1 LDNLQSNQQ
10 TDSDLKL
17 HGLVRTFQGQKI
29 AEKMPRISVQSPGI
43 AIDDLENVESPRRP
57 RRSVAPLPGSL
68 VEPGRIKSSSKGN
81 TLEDLAEDKEGES
94 RLEEEEVFDENEEAV
109 KAPSQLG
116 EDQDAYGRQVFGSFG
131 YRTPKKGATGMR
143 EKAAEALARTPL
155 SQKQNTPGSG
165 GKRPKLTPNSTPTKS
180 NQSTPVK
187 GILKTPLGKRR
198 MIEPETP
205 ASTRKRV
212 KKTLIRI
219 AEEAETRVFSGSE
232 SEEEVED
239 SDEEDGG
246 GRVRHVLKGPPSTPR
261 TPARKGRPRVE
272 ARDLDTTSM
281 AEGYFSAHS
290 GKTLTSDRTLS
301 KLSTPRLSA
310 TEVNSLLGDTGIQ
323 YKEEV
328 KELLQDHAV
337 YFPKWLSLLHRGFNI
352 VTYGL
357 GSKKSLLHQF
367 HDQHLTGKDTVVVN
381 GFFPSLTIKSV
392 LSHISEDVLEM
403 ETSPASATDHLAE
416 ILATMDEEKE
426 HVYLIVHN
434 IDGTTLRNEKSQDIL
449 AGLAGHPKIHLI
461 CSIDHINAPLIW
473 DQRRLSKLNFI
484 WFDCTTFLPY
494 REETGSENSLMTR
507 QSGGLQLASLSSVW
521 PSLTPNAKKVFLV
534 IVKYQMDNTDTGLAD
549 YSGLSFMELYRLCRA
564 DFLVASDLALRAQL
578 TEFRDHQLV
587 LSKRGSVDGGEYLT
601 IPLDRPTLQAFL
613 ENIEES

>member
-1 LDNLQSNQQ
+1 
-10 TDSDLKL
+10 
-17 HGLVRTFQGQKI
+17 
-29 AEKMPRISVQSPGI
+29 M
-43 AIDDLENVESPRRP
+43 
-57 RRSVAPLPGSL
+57 
-68 VEPGRIKSSSKGN
+68 
-81 TLEDLAEDKEGES
+81 
-94 RLEEEEVFDENEEAV
+94 
-109 KAPSQLG
+109 
-116 EDQDAYGRQVFGSFG
+116 
-131 YRTPKKGATGMR
+131 
-143 EKAAEALARTPL
+143 ARTPL

-165 GKRPKLTPNSTPTKS
+165 GKRLRMTPTFSTPTKS
-180 NQSTPVK
+180 NSSTPTK
-187 GILKTPLGKRR
+187 GILKTPTSGKKRR
-198 MIEPETP
+198 IEPETP
-205 ASTRKRV
+205 NSTRKKV

-232 SEEEVED
+232 SEDEGDESEE
-239 SDEEDGG
+239 EEG

-272 ARDLDTTSM
+272 ARELDTTSM

-290 GKTLTSDRTLS
+290 GKVLTSDRTLS

-310 TEVNSLLGDTGIQ
+310 TEVASLLGDAGTQ

-337 YFPKWLSLLHRGFNI
+337 NFPKWLSLLHRGYNI

-367 HDQHLTGKDTVVVN
+367 HDQYLMERDAVVVN

-392 LSHISEDVLEM
+392 LTHISEDVLEM

-426 HVYLIVHN
+426 HVFLIVHN
-434 IDGTTLRNEKSQDIL
+434 IDGATLRNEKSQDVL

-494 REETGSENSLMTR
+494 R
-507 QSGGLQLASLSSVW
+507 
-521 PSLTPNAKKVFLV
+521 F
-534 IVKYQMDNTDTGLAD
+534 D
-549 YSGLSFMELYRLCRA
+549 
-564 DFLVASDLALRAQL
+564 
-578 TEFRDHQLV
+578 
-587 LSKRGSVDGGEYLT
+587 
-601 IPLDRPTLQAFL
+601 
-613 ENIEES
+613 

>member
-1 LDNLQSNQQ
+1 
-10 TDSDLKL
+10 
-17 HGLVRTFQGQKI
+17 
-29 AEKMPRISVQSPGI
+29 M
-43 AIDDLENVESPRRP
+43 
-57 RRSVAPLPGSL
+57 
-68 VEPGRIKSSSKGN
+68 
-81 TLEDLAEDKEGES
+81 
-94 RLEEEEVFDENEEAV
+94 
-109 KAPSQLG
+109 
-116 EDQDAYGRQVFGSFG
+116 
-131 YRTPKKGATGMR
+131 
-143 EKAAEALARTPL
+143 
-155 SQKQNTPGSG
+155 
-165 GKRPKLTPNSTPTKS
+165 
-180 NQSTPVK
+180 
-187 GILKTPLGKRR
+187 
-198 MIEPETP
+198 
-205 ASTRKRV
+205 

-239 SDEEDGG
+239 SEEEDGG

-449 AGLAGHPKIHLI
+449 AGEEENQEEMVYFQSLHSAGLAGHPKIHLI

-494 REETGSENSLMTR
+494 R
-507 QSGGLQLASLSSVW
+507 
-521 PSLTPNAKKVFLV
+521 
-534 IVKYQMDNTDTGLAD
+534 
-549 YSGLSFMELYRLCRA
+549 
-564 DFLVASDLALRAQL
+564 
-578 TEFRDHQLV
+578 
-587 LSKRGSVDGGEYLT
+587 
-601 IPLDRPTLQAFL
+601 
-613 ENIEES
+613 

>member
-1 LDNLQSNQQ
+1 
-10 TDSDLKL
+10 
-17 HGLVRTFQGQKI
+17 
-29 AEKMPRISVQSPGI
+29 MPRISVQSPGI

-165 GKRPKLTPNSTPTKS
+165 GKRPKLTPYSTPTKS

-205 ASTRKRV
+205 ASTRKKV

-239 SDEEDGG
+239 SEEEDGG

-261 TPARKGRPRVE
+261 TPTRKGRPRVE

-534 IVKYQMDNTDTGLAD
+534 IVKYQMDNTDAGLAD

-578 TEFRDHQLV
+578 TEFRDHHLV

>member
-94 RLEEEEVFDENEEAV
+94 RLEEEEVFDENEEVV

>member
-1 LDNLQSNQQ
+1 
-10 TDSDLKL
+10 
-17 HGLVRTFQGQKI
+17 
-29 AEKMPRISVQSPGI
+29 
-43 AIDDLENVESPRRP
+43 
-57 RRSVAPLPGSL
+57 
-68 VEPGRIKSSSKGN
+68 
-81 TLEDLAEDKEGES
+81 
-94 RLEEEEVFDENEEAV
+94 
-109 KAPSQLG
+109 
-116 EDQDAYGRQVFGSFG
+116 
-131 YRTPKKGATGMR
+131 
-143 EKAAEALARTPL
+143 
-155 SQKQNTPGSG
+155 
-165 GKRPKLTPNSTPTKS
+165 
-180 NQSTPVK
+180 
-187 GILKTPLGKRR
+187 

-239 SDEEDGG
+239 SNEEDGG

-449 AGLAGHPKIHLI
+449 AGESNQDEMVYFQFLHSPGLAGHPKIHLI

-494 REETGSENSLMTR
+494 R
-507 QSGGLQLASLSSVW
+507 
-521 PSLTPNAKKVFLV
+521 
-534 IVKYQMDNTDTGLAD
+534 
-549 YSGLSFMELYRLCRA
+549 
-564 DFLVASDLALRAQL
+564 
-578 TEFRDHQLV
+578 
-587 LSKRGSVDGGEYLT
+587 
-601 IPLDRPTLQAFL
+601 
-613 ENIEES
+613 

>member
-1 LDNLQSNQQ
+1 MP
-10 TDSDLKL
+10 
-17 HGLVRTFQGQKI
+17 LV
-29 AEKMPRISVQSPGI
+29 SVQSPGI
-43 AIDDLENVESPRRP
+43 TMADLEEMESPRRP
-57 RRSVAPLPGSL
+57 RRSVAPAPGSL
-68 VEPGRIKSSSKGN
+68 VEPGRHKSSNKGN
-81 TLEDLAEDKEGES
+81 VLEDVTEDKEGER
-94 RLEEEEVFDENEEAV
+94 RLEEEEAFFDENEEAM

-116 EDQDAYGRQVFGSFG
+116 EDQDALGRQVFGNFG
-131 YRTPKKGATGMR
+131 YRTPKKGASGMR
-143 EKAAEALARTPL
+143 EKAAEAMARTPL

-165 GKRPKLTPNSTPTKS
+165 GKRLRMTPTYSTPTKS
-180 NQSTPVK
+180 NSSTPTK
-187 GILKTPLGKRR
+187 GILKTPTSGKKRR
-198 MIEPETP
+198 IEPETP
-205 ASTRKRV
+205 NSTRKKV

-232 SEEEVED
+232 SEDEGDE
-239 SDEEDGG
+239 SDEEEG

-272 ARDLDTTSM
+272 ARELDTTSM

-290 GKTLTSDRTLS
+290 GKVLTSDRTLS

-310 TEVNSLLGDTGIQ
+310 SEVASLLVDTGTQ

-337 YFPKWLSLLHRGFNI
+337 NFPKWLSLLHRGYNI

-367 HDQHLTGKDTVVVN
+367 HDQYLMERDAVVVN

-392 LSHISEDVLEM
+392 LTHISEDVLEM

-426 HVYLIVHN
+426 HIYLIVHN
-434 IDGTTLRNEKSQDIL
+434 IDGATLRNEKSQDVL

-507 QSGGLQLASLSSVW
+507 QSGGLQLASLTSVW
-521 PSLTPNAKKVFLV
+521 PSLTPNAKRVFLV
-534 IVKYQMDNTDTGLAD
+534 IVRYQLDNTEPGLAD
-549 YSGLSFMELYRLCRA
+549 YTGLSFMELYRLCRA

-601 IPLDRPTLQAFL
+601 IPLDRATLQAFL

>member
-1 LDNLQSNQQ
+1 
-10 TDSDLKL
+10 
-17 HGLVRTFQGQKI
+17 
-29 AEKMPRISVQSPGI
+29 
-43 AIDDLENVESPRRP
+43 
-57 RRSVAPLPGSL
+57 
-68 VEPGRIKSSSKGN
+68 
-81 TLEDLAEDKEGES
+81 
-94 RLEEEEVFDENEEAV
+94 
-109 KAPSQLG
+109 
-116 EDQDAYGRQVFGSFG
+116 
-131 YRTPKKGATGMR
+131 
-143 EKAAEALARTPL
+143 
-155 SQKQNTPGSG
+155 
-165 GKRPKLTPNSTPTKS
+165 
-180 NQSTPVK
+180 
-187 GILKTPLGKRR
+187 
-198 MIEPETP
+198 
-205 ASTRKRV
+205 
-212 KKTLIRI
+212 
-219 AEEAETRVFSGSE
+219 
-232 SEEEVED
+232 
-239 SDEEDGG
+239 
-246 GRVRHVLKGPPSTPR
+246 
-261 TPARKGRPRVE
+261 
-272 ARDLDTTSM
+272 M

-367 HDQHLTGKDTVVVN
+367 HAQHLTGKDTVVVN

-449 AGLAGHPKIHLI
+449 AGESNQEEMVYFQSLHSAGLAGHPKIHLI

-494 REETGSENSLMTR
+494 R
-507 QSGGLQLASLSSVW
+507 
-521 PSLTPNAKKVFLV
+521 
-534 IVKYQMDNTDTGLAD
+534 
-549 YSGLSFMELYRLCRA
+549 
-564 DFLVASDLALRAQL
+564 
-578 TEFRDHQLV
+578 
-587 LSKRGSVDGGEYLT
+587 
-601 IPLDRPTLQAFL
+601 
-613 ENIEES
+613 